1 MGKTTN
7 QTQQPSTPVIPTFP
21 DEMPPPASALTP
33 TPTPVNDNTAINFL
47 VGYKTYLVAFIMLVY
62 ALSGWYLKDLSQAQA
77 FTLILQAA
85 GITGLRSGI
94 ESLKV

>member
-1 MGKTTN
+1 MGKTS
-7 QTQQPSTPVIPTFP
+7 TQPVQ
-21 DEMPPPASALTP
+21 SALPAP
-33 TPTPVNDNTAINFL
+33 TAIAPAPVNDNTAITFL
-47 VGYKTYLVAFIMLVY
+47 VGYKTYLVAFIMVVY

>member
-1 MGKTTN
+1 MGKTS
-7 QTQQPSTPVIPTFP
+7 TQPVQNTQIALPSQLVPLATKAS
-21 DEMPPPASALTP
+21 PA
-33 TPTPVNDNTAINFL
+33 PVNDNTAINFL
-47 VGYKTYLVAFIMLVY
+47 VGYKTYLVAFIMVVY
-62 ALSGWYLKDLSQAQA
+62 ALSGCYLKDLSQAQA